1 MPSAVS
7 TVTGQEVQLLIAK
20 LNRAAPLL
28 PFAYS
33 ADVPL
38 QDLANPQQQQQQHA
52 SISFGNTKKRKQ
64 EPPKHIRQLES
75 ITNHLQSVNLC
86 QPGTTFCELGC
97 GTAKLSDHVSET
109 MKGES
114 SHILIDRKISFGH
127 TRLRDRAIAA
137 RCCKKDTS
145 SARVERITMDIGDID
160 DLAAICCGTA
170 DEDESSRSTVVP
182 VVISK
187 HLCGPASDLSIQC
200 CAASRAPMVVA
211 TCCHYLCSWSQFS
224 NTSFF
229 ETMGF
234 TERDFQVL
242 TIVSQWAS
250 MNKTTKDQSSSS
262 AVSQETLETISWL
275 QLPTL
280 SPLPHTLKEES
291 VTLIDS
297 KEFEKSFSRDE
308 KAALGKRCKLFL
320 DTARAYRMQ
329 ELGYRV
335 KLVRYTT
342 MSIEDHLL
350 IALPNL

>member
-7 TVTGQEVQLLIAK
+7 TVTGKEVQLLIAK

-28 PFAYS
+28 PFATS

-38 QDLANPQQQQQQHA
+38 QDLAKPQQQQHDA
-52 SISFGNTKKRKQ
+52 NSSDAAGTKRKKQ
-64 EPPKHIRQLES
+64 QQAPPKHIRQLES

-109 MKGES
+109 MKGKS
-114 SHILIDRKISFGH
+114 THILIDRKTDFGH

-137 RCCKKDTS
+137 RCEKDADS
-145 SARVERITMDIGDID
+145 RVERLTMDIGDID
-160 DLAAICCGTA
+160 DLAAICYRSTA
-170 DEDESSRSTVVP
+170 DEGESSSSTIVP

-200 CAASRAPMVVA
+200 CAASHAPMVVA

-229 ETMGF
+229 KTMGF
-234 TERDFQVL
+234 TERDFEVL

-250 MNKTTKDQSSSS
+250 MNKATKDQSNSST
-262 AVSQETLETISWL
+262 VPQQEAISWL
-275 QLPTL
+275 QLPKL
-280 SPLPHTLKEES
+280 SPLPKALEEEATI
-291 VTLIDS
+291 VDS
-297 KEFEKSFSRDE
+297 KEFEKSFPRDQ

-320 DTARAYRMQ
+320 DTARAYRLQ

-350 IALPNL
+350 IAIPNL